1 MERSVLLF
9 MFVVNLFN
17 FVLAGQNWTL
27 PKGKIKFVFE
37 CENNDEKIELL
48 RLYSSGEYE
57 QIEYLFQTNK
67 SEIIHRNLGTYSIKK
82 SQIVINKPTCK
93 EFSPKFS
100 TGEYFFK
107 QNLYKS
113 ALDAILRKNKFLCLK
128 TSKKQNKKPFFIG
141 INSDEIVS
149 NIDIEKGFTLKA
161 LVEYITKDAID
172 DKAKVMAIS
181 KFICRSIEY
190 DHEGR
195 AKNKYAHR
203 QNDIYGIL
211 SSNER
216 FAVCAGYAYVF
227 DSLARMANV
236 QTREVTG
243 YTKYGYGNYNK
254 LGGLHAWNIVTLAGK
269 DYNIDVTWSDNKKDI
284 DMAWMFVDPE
294 MILGS
299 HFPLEAKDILYKS
312 PFTSE
317 DFRQREVVMARK
329 EFAKIKHYPTASWVR
344 VSGDYYTLK
353 FKTKVK
359 VEVNWLDAGIT
370 EYEYSNEKSGGAKSY
385 KYNEIKNIRTY
396 FLNDTFCVDIPI
408 PMQEVAL
415 NIDVSDEYEI
425 KTHVFKGNENE
436 YCKQLMAKWNED
448 HVIAF
453 TEGILA
459 AIKIGDTQFLKD
471 KLGDKYF
478 NLYNNKN
485 QWKLSKDLLVNIKKW
500 DGTAQ
505 QLDGVNQWKRENNK
519 LVLEEQRFVKYN
531 STDKVYVKFE
541 NNKYELLCIK

>member
-1 MERSVLLF
+1 
-9 MFVVNLFN
+9 
-17 FVLAGQNWTL
+17 
-27 PKGKIKFVFE
+27 
-37 CENNDEKIELL
+37 
-48 RLYSSGEYE
+48 
-57 QIEYLFQTNK
+57 
-67 SEIIHRNLGTYSIKK
+67 
-82 SQIVINKPTCK
+82 
-93 EFSPKFS
+93 
-100 TGEYFFK
+100 
-107 QNLYKS
+107 
-113 ALDAILRKNKFLCLK
+113 
-128 TSKKQNKKPFFIG
+128 
-141 INSDEIVS
+141 
-149 NIDIEKGFTLKA
+149 
-161 LVEYITKDAID
+161 
-172 DKAKVMAIS
+172 
-181 KFICRSIEY
+181 
-190 DHEGR
+190 
-195 AKNKYAHR
+195 
-203 QNDIYGIL
+203 
-211 SSNER
+211 
-216 FAVCAGYAYVF
+216 
-227 DSLARMANV
+227 
-236 QTREVTG
+236 
-243 YTKYGYGNYNK
+243 
-254 LGGLHAWNIVTLAGK
+254 
-269 DYNIDVTWSDNKKDI
+269 
-284 DMAWMFVDPE
+284 MFVDPE

-329 EFAKIKHYPTASWVR
+329 EFAKIKHYPSASWVR